1 MVWNLSCPA
10 VSQICNFIFF
20 PWSSTVL
27 ILKSIPIV
35 EINVVLK
42 VSSENLNI
50 FSLNPKNIKNEHSKI
65 QIPHLPEQHTSFA
78 DSWIT
83 NKQKF
88 KQKIFTVILINSK
101 LGIFRWNN
109 WKIQSGTSPFI
120 EFNWENFHSTDFSMI
135 VSLSVT
141 LFSHIIQ
148 FLRFS
153 SL

>member
-42 VSSENLNI
+42 VSSENLK
-50 FSLNPKNIKNEHSKI
+50 KNIRKI
-65 QIPHLPEQHTSFA
+65 QNLESRHLQMPPRNVLKSTEIEDVRAKDDSWWDLTVTSIFTSLPEQDTSFA

-88 KQKIFTVILINSK
+88 KQKIFTVILIDSQN
-101 LGIFRWNN
+101 
-109 WKIQSGTSPFI
+109 
-120 EFNWENFHSTDFSMI
+120 EFFTTDFPGR
-135 VSLSVT
+135 T
-141 LFSHIIQ
+141 N
-148 FLRFS
+148 FLAS
-153 SL
+153 SGR